1 MQVSDA
7 RRNSYKRLLT
17 VAVPLGIAG
26 FVFFRGFADTLKETY
41 FKDFKY
47 KPYTPLPEGFWIP
60 TEEQN
65 PEIGAIHRP
74 AGKKAILP
82 AAKWVPQTYNNCG
95 PATTSMVLQYFGKNV
110 SQEETKAALRSNP
123 TDSNVFTYEIRDYL
137 KNKWGVESKL
147 MYNGSVE
154 LIKTL
159 ISNGFYVVIEDTL
172 HPNEDIGHTTI
183 IRGFDDDQGILI
195 ADDSFLGTG
204 ITYPYEEF
212 EEKQWKPFNHE
223 YLPVYT
229 KDKEAVLRSIIGDNW
244 DEEVMY
250 KNAID
255 RNEAAILKDPKDM
268 YAWFNLG
275 TSYFGL
281 HDYEKAKV
289 AFERSREIG
298 WPMRMLWYQIQPV
311 QTYNKVGEY
320 DKALELAN
328 LGLRFN
334 DSFAELHLEK
344 AIAYK
349 GMNDLVAARTEVE
362 KALSFAPNFKPARDY
377 LASL

>member
-1 MQVSDA
+1 M
-7 RRNSYKRLLT
+7 
-17 VAVPLGIAG
+17 AVPLGIAG
-26 FVFFRGFADTLKETY
+26 FVFFRGLAESLKETY
-41 FKDFKY
+41 YRDYKY
-47 KPYTPLPEGFWIP
+47 KPYSPLPEGVLIP
-60 TEEQN
+60 TEMVSSEV
-65 PEIGAIHRP
+65 EAIHRP
-74 AGKKAILP
+74 SGRKALLP
-82 AAKWVPQTYNNCG
+82 GTKWIPQTYNNCG
-95 PATTSMVLQYFGKNV
+95 PATTSMVLAYFGHNV
-110 SQEETKAALRSNP
+110 SQEETKVALRTNE

-137 KNKWGVESKL
+137 KNRFGIESRL
-147 MYNGSVE
+147 MYNGNVD

-172 HPNEDIGHTTI
+172 HPDEDIGHTTI
-183 IRGFDDDQGILI
+183 IRGFDDDQRVLI
-195 ADDSFLGTG
+195 ADDSFLGTA
-204 ITYPYEEF
+204 ITYPYDEF

-229 KDKEAVLRSIIGDNW
+229 KDKEAVLRSIIGENW
-244 DEEVMY
+244 EADVMY

-255 RNEAAILKDPKDM
+255 RNEAAILKDPKDV

-281 HDYEKAKV
+281 AEYEKAKT
-289 AFERSREIG
+289 AFERSRSLG
-298 WPMRMLWYQIQPV
+298 WPRRMLWYQIQPV
-311 QTYNKVGEY
+311 QTYNKLGEY

-328 LGLRFN
+328 LGLQFN

-349 GMNDLVAARTEVE
+349 GLNNLAAAKAETE
-362 KALSFAPNFKPARDY
+362 KALFFAPNLKPARDY